1 MDRQELSDAVW
12 ERISPHL
19 PGKVTDPGRSG
30 RDNRQFVEAILWLAR
45 SRHALAGS
53 TEGVWSVAHRLP
65 ALQPLVSSRRL
76 GETFQGV
83 EPRRGL

>member
-30 RDNRQFVEAILWLAR
+30 REKWAICGSYSVAGPVGC
-45 SRHALAGS
+45 ALAGS

-65 ALQPLVSSRRL
+65 AL
-76 GETFQGV
+76 
-83 EPRRGL
+83 

>member
-30 RDNRQFVEAILWLAR
+30 RDNRLFVEAILWLAR
-45 SRHALAGS
+45 
-53 TEGVWSVAHRLP
+53 SVAHRLP

-76 GETFQGV
+76 GESFQGV
-83 EPRRGL
+83 EPRRRL